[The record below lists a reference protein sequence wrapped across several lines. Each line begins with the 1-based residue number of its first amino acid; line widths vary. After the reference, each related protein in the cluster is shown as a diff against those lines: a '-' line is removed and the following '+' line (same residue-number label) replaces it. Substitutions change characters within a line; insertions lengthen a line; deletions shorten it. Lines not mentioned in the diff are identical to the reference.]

1 MSTASLAA
9 EPPASPA
16 AAEPQRRKSTFA
28 RLLRDPQAV
37 VSAVLLL
44 VIFTAGLLT
53 PLLADH
59 GPNDASLDHIDAG
72 PGTSGYLLGGDSSGR
87 DIYARLLNS
96 INTSLVSGLIATSI
110 ALAIGVTAGLIGG
123 YFGTRVRV
131 ATEWLFN
138 LLMTFPG
145 LLLLIVL
152 MPVTKGDYRAT
163 MAIFGVLLSP
173 GIYRL
178 VRNQVVGVKN
188 ELFVDAAR
196 VSGLSNLRILG
207 RHVLFAVRGP
217 VIIAT
222 AFLIGSSIALQAGLA
237 FLGLGSSD
245 TASFGSMISEGFH
258 NLYNEP
264 LQFLW
269 PSLLLGLINASLVL
283 FGNSLRDILEGAG
296 PKPSTNKKAKAGKIK
311 ITAPSEGAEPTGTR
325 APAPSP
331 AGAEATEPV
340 SGLLTIED
348 LAIAY
353 PTPSGELRE
362 VVSGVTLSVDA
373 GEVLGIV
380 GESGSGKTQTA
391 FAALGVLPTEAV
403 VTRGSIKLDGQELL
417 GLSER
422 ELRGLRGKS
431 IAYVPQEPMSNLD
444 PAFTVGSQ
452 LVEGLRATK
461 DISRRDARAHILA
474 LLDRVG
480 IADPE
485 RTFASYPHQ
494 ISGGMAQRV
503 LIAGAVACRPKL
515 LIADEPTT
523 ALDVTVQAE
532 ILDLLRELQEELNM
546 AVLLVTHNFGVVA
559 DICDRIA
566 VMSQGQIV
574 ETGDV
579 RGILRDPQHDYTRML
594 LASILDEGIVRRD
607 EEPGGSDR
615 DPGVHEAGDR
625 DFSGKA

>member
-1 MSTASLAA
+1 MSTAPHAA
-9 EPPASPA
+9 EPL
-16 AAEPQRRKSTFA
+16 AAEPQRRKSTFR

-37 VSAVLLL
+37 ASAALLI
-44 VIFTAGLLT
+44 VIFAAGLLT
-53 PLLADH
+53 PLITSH
-59 GPNDASLDHIDAG
+59 GPNDASLDAIDAG

-96 INTSLVSGLIATSI
+96 INTSLVSALIGTSI
-110 ALAIGVTAGLIGG
+110 ALAIGVTAGLVGG

-131 ATEWLFN
+131 VTEWLFN

-163 MAIFGVLLSP
+163 MAIFGVLMSP

-196 VSGLSNLRILG
+196 VSGLSNPRILG
-207 RHVLFAVRGP
+207 RHVLSAVRGP

-222 AFLIGSSIALQAGLA
+222 AFLAGSAIALQAGLA
-237 FLGLGSSD
+237 FLGLGSTD
-245 TASFGSMISEGFH
+245 TASFGAMISEGFH

-283 FGNSLRDILEGAG
+283 FGNALRDTLEGAQ
-296 PKPSTNKKAKAGKIK
+296 PKPTRRAKPGRSAKPDGE
-311 ITAPSEGAEPTGTR
+311 TAAV
-325 APAPSP
+325 PSP
-331 AGAEATEPV
+331 TSAAKTAAADTQAAEPV
-340 SGLLTIED
+340 SGLLTVED

-362 VVSGVTLSVDA
+362 VVRGVTLGVAA
-373 GEVLGIV
+373 GEVLGVV

-391 FAALGVLPTEAV
+391 FAALGVLPPEAV
-403 VTRGSIKLDGQELL
+403 VTRGSITLDGQELL
-417 GLSER
+417 GLGER
-422 ELRGLRGKS
+422 ELRALRGKS

-452 LVEGLRATK
+452 LVEGLRATQ
-461 DISRRDARAHILA
+461 DLTRRDARAHVLA
-474 LLDRVG
+474 LLERVG
-480 IADPE
+480 IADPK

-503 LIAGAVACRPKL
+503 LIAGAVASRPKL

-523 ALDVTVQAE
+523 ALDVTVQAD
-532 ILDLLRELQEELNM
+532 ILDLLRELQQELGM
-546 AVLLVTHNFGVVA
+546 AILLVTHNFGVVA

-566 VMSQGQIV
+566 VMSDGEIV

-579 RGILRDPQHDYTRML
+579 VDILRAPRHDYTRML
-594 LASILDEGIVRRD
+594 LDSILDDGGVRGDDSPDAAPRTGALQPEGM
-607 EEPGGSDR
+607 
-615 DPGVHEAGDR
+615 A
-625 DFSGKA
+625 